1 MKVAYSSILELPK
14 RANKKADVKKVSFH
28 PTEPYAFLATDEDVL
43 GSYSFFHT
51 FHVPIMI

>member
-43 GSYSFFHT
+43 GSYSFFHA